1 MLYFSTWQS
10 NRRNKKLFEW
20 VLGYLIQISRFSLHW
35 PIRVLRF
42 NLIKEISAW
51 KITDAMAA
59 GYCFTAYFLAGP
71 LLKSL
76 SCDTRLT
83 WLTYF
88 RLQNSRFLFSKSV
101 KKLVKCAV
109 RVLRARSARTSHA
122 RGACETREKKQSL
135 PRLAPCFQ
143 PRSRPFVWLLAR
155 TWIRKI
161 TDCFAVLYL
170 LSTVFQI
177 QRTRKISEMKRPTF
191 HHSTFGLIFRNGD
204 KQKRIENFE

>member
-20 VLGYLIQISRFSLHW
+20 VLGYLIQISRFSLNW

-76 SCDTRLT
+76 LCDTRLT

-122 RGACETREKKQSL
+122 RGACETREKKTVSPQARSL
-135 PRLAPCFQ
+135 FSASFQ
-143 PRSRPFVWLLAR
+143 TFCLTAR
-155 TWIRKI
+155 
-161 TDCFAVLYL
+161 AYL
-170 LSTVFQI
+170 NTQNYGLFCSLI
-177 QRTRKISEMKRPTF
+177 PT
-191 HHSTFGLIFRNGD
+191 
-204 KQKRIENFE
+204 